1 MGTASGVNNS
11 GSRAGLWLRVAGTLL
26 TLGLLAWLLSQQGWE
41 RIAGSFKLIPT
52 WRLWV
57 ALGLTLLSRL
67 AVVMRW
73 HVLLRSTSERA
84 TIANSM
90 RITFAGLFASNFL
103 PTTVGGDVVRLAGAV
118 QVGFRPAVSA
128 ATLVVDRLIGMAGMI
143 VMLPWGI
150 GPFLNNLPA
159 LRSGLLAES
168 AWLPAWLVPL
178 RQLFARQVQRFFR
191 TFALWQ
197 NRPKDLLVSFGFT
210 LLYMVFKFSAVWL
223 MLDGMTSTRPG
234 SGQTMPW
241 LLVAGVWSL
250 VYFVTLLPVSINGY
264 GLQEV
269 SVTLLYATLGGI
281 SQEAAVTIALLIR
294 TLEMAA
300 SLPGALFAPGI
311 LAARRAQQAEV
322 QSHGTRG

>member
-1 MGTASGVNNS
+1 MNKTSG
-11 GSRAGLWLRVAGTLL
+11 RAGLWLRIAGTLL
-26 TLGLLAWLLSQQGWE
+26 TLGLLGWLLSQQGWD
-41 RIAGSFKLIPT
+41 RILGSLKLIPV

-73 HVLLRSTSERA
+73 HALMRSTGERI
-84 TIANSM
+84 TVGQST

-118 QVGFRPAVSA
+118 QLRFDPAVSA
-128 ATLVVDRLIGMAGMI
+128 ATLVVDRLVGMAGMI

-150 GPFLNNLPA
+150 GPFLANLPA
-159 LRSGLLAES
+159 LKNGLSSSGAAFLLA
-168 AWLPAWLVPL
+168 WIGPL
-178 RQLFARQVQRFFR
+178 RKTIQQQLQRFLQ
-191 TFALWQ
+191 TFTLWRRQ
-197 NRPKDLLVSFGFT
+197 PQGLAIAFGCT
-210 LLYMVFKFSAVWL
+210 LLYMVCKFSAIWL
-223 MLDGMTSTRPG
+223 MLDGMTSARPELG
-234 SGQTMPW
+234 KPMSWM
-241 LLVAGVWSL
+241 LVAGVWSL

-300 SLPGALFAPGI
+300 SLPGAFFVPGI
-311 LAARRAQQAEV
+311 LAARREQAAAQPQE
-322 QSHGTRG
+322 TRG